1 MPATATGAKSR
12 PDPDTSVAERVLP
25 IVGANVIARREK
37 LGMSQRALAE
47 KAGIDRVFLRHVEQ
61 GNRAATLVFLAKI
74 ADALDTSIEKLAH
87 GV

>member
-74 ADALDTSIEKLAH
+74 ADALGTSIEKLAH